1 MLKQKFL
8 IDFGAKFGIYLI
20 TALTGI
26 IVARLAG
33 PKVVGTIAYATSY
46 VSVFSFITALFGSA
60 YIKIV
65 SEGENEADSI
75 ATYRQLYVISLV
87 IYFIVVIGF
96 YLIQKFI
103 INYKFESTDVEI
115 VILITLFA
123 NILGNFYQF
132 VQTIFVARTE
142 QAKANV
148 PNFLNALLYNILRV
162 IVVLM
167 GMGAIALAGVN
178 LISALI
184 ILPLVI
190 SMYSKFQ
197 SGKFNSKLAKKIY
210 SISLPLFIV
219 VVVQSLMMYTDK
231 LILGYYA
238 NTAEIGYYT
247 AAYSIGGMLILV
259 GNTAGTVFFPLFSSY
274 FSKNQLE
281 QVKQKIFQ
289 FENFIF
295 NFLLPFVITLS
306 IFASPIIITL
316 LGKRYESSAPIFSLL
331 VISSFFIIWGMPY
344 GNVLSGLG
352 LFWLSTILYIMQ
364 FIIFIITL
372 FISIHPHLLNMG
384 SMALAITQVT
394 INFFLFFGFYYIA
407 WFKIKVQFIKRQL
420 RYISLA
426 IFIYFITY
434 FGILVHLK
442 VVSVYVQS
450 FLIVPIFLLIYYSLE
465 YFLGLL
471 KKSDLII
478 LLQLMNPNSS
488 LKYVKKEFKNNSY
501 NEPSSGL

>member
-1 MLKQKFL
+1 
-8 IDFGAKFGIYLI
+8 
-20 TALTGI
+20 
-26 IVARLAG
+26 
-33 PKVVGTIAYATSY
+33 
-46 VSVFSFITALFGSA
+46 
-60 YIKIV
+60 
-65 SEGENEADSI
+65 
-75 ATYRQLYVISLV
+75 
-87 IYFIVVIGF
+87 
-96 YLIQKFI
+96 
-103 INYKFESTDVEI
+103 
-115 VILITLFA
+115 
-123 NILGNFYQF
+123 
-132 VQTIFVARTE
+132 
-142 QAKANV
+142 
-148 PNFLNALLYNILRV
+148 
-162 IVVLM
+162 
-167 GMGAIALAGVN
+167 
-178 LISALI
+178 
-184 ILPLVI
+184 
-190 SMYSKFQ
+190 
-197 SGKFNSKLAKKIY
+197 
-210 SISLPLFIV
+210 
-219 VVVQSLMMYTDK
+219 
-231 LILGYYA
+231 
-238 NTAEIGYYT
+238 
-247 AAYSIGGMLILV
+247 MLILV